1 MLHLYKIHSQSR
13 LFFCFQR
20 IHLFINIGNTN
31 HGSLEQLLVVELMLF
46 PAPITCYLML
56 SPEVT
61 LFSFPLSS
69 LELYL
74 QTNYS
79 SISSFGILGTY
90 VAVLSVLFLLCIP
103 LPCPNFLTKLLSS
116 ISSYPWLLISGLQ
129 VLTLPA
135 RIHPSFFSL
144 APRMENAAG
153 ISCGMDLLS
162 TAVEMKGYQ
171 PLSRFSTRR
180 LLG

>member
-90 VAVLSVLFLLCIP
+90 VAVLSVDRILLLVFSELCAFKIQGLPLSIPESQALKFYFFL
-103 LPCPNFLTKLLSS
+103 
-116 ISSYPWLLISGLQ
+116 
-129 VLTLPA
+129 
-135 RIHPSFFSL
+135 SL
-144 APRMENAAG
+144 ALDFG
-153 ISCGMDLLS
+153 IICNYCLS
-162 TAVEMKGYQ
+162 PATNSG
-171 PLSRFSTRR
+171 S
-180 LLG
+180 

>member
-90 VAVLSVLFLLCIP
+90 VAVLSVDRILLLVFSELCAFKIQG
-103 LPCPNFLTKLLSS
+103 LP
-116 ISSYPWLLISGLQ
+116 
-129 VLTLPA
+129 
-135 RIHPSFFSL
+135 PSVGTGTH
-144 APRMENAAG
+144 R
-153 ISCGMDLLS
+153 
-162 TAVEMKGYQ
+162 
-171 PLSRFSTRR
+171 
-180 LLG
+180 

>member
-79 SISSFGILGTY
+79 SISSFGILFGHPGSLDFSTFKL
-90 VAVLSVLFLLCIP
+90 VSALFLKEPFISALK
-103 LPCPNFLTKLLSS
+103 LTSLSS
-116 ISSYPWLLISGLQ
+116 VS
-129 VLTLPA
+129 T
-135 RIHPSFFSL
+135 PSRTDNL
-144 APRMENAAG
+144 RPDN
-153 ISCGMDLLS
+153 L
-162 TAVEMKGYQ
+162 
-171 PLSRFSTRR
+171 
-180 LLG
+180 